1 MRDYQDIIAQILNC
15 AQRNHGLPKTRLMYE
30 VRLSFSQV
38 KGYLKYLQQVELL
51 SYDEESRV
59 FRTTRKGKNF
69 LELYNGMAELISG
82 RKREKYADT
91 DNI

>member
-1 MRDYQDIIAQILNC
+1 
-15 AQRNHGLPKTRLMYE
+15 MYE